1 MRPSKITPVTP
12 VQRQMPFKFRK
23 LFKHTYVGEADAVGH
38 DSRRC
43 DRVQLNLANGSQ
55 DASTAA
61 ETRAPRRTAP
71 PHRARRVGAS

>member
-1 MRPSKITPVTP
+1 MRPSEITPVTP

-43 DRVQLNLANGSQ
+43 DRVQLNLANGSR
-55 DASTAA
+55 DETTAPG
-61 ETRAPRRTAP
+61 APHRRTAHAAWAHP
-71 PHRARRVGAS
+71 RDL